1 MSKVIAAYG
10 GGFKP
15 PTKGHFQV
23 VEDTL
28 AKYPEIDEFI
38 IYVGSGTRDG
48 ISQLE
53 SILVWEV
60 YNNHLPMKVK
70 IETSKAPIGDIIRLG
85 KNNPQDT
92 IYFVIGSRDGNLED
106 QKDFESRTK
115 NLESKYPN
123 MEIKLITTSNVGIS
137 GTKARKALLISP
149 EEFYK
154 FTPEVLNDNERGE
167 VFDTLRQ
174 SISETLNENASY
186 SKDINIQEKID
197 QLTQHMLDKGMNI
210 EPLPKVE
217 FVDGDDDNAREF
229 LGKTAYYN
237 PETQTITL
245 FTEGR
250 HPKDIVRSFSHEMI
264 HHIQNLE
271 GRLGNITT
279 TNTQEDDNLNDIE
292 AEANLKG
299 TMTFRNWTDSL
310 NEGKQVGLLYHVTSP
325 QRLEKI
331 LSSNTLKGSLLDFY
345 GGKDFIGISTTR
357 NKNFLYNQNQI
368 QIVLDGD
375 KISNNYKIMPY
386 DYWGRSYDL
395 PKNPQARD
403 EDEEVIKVGRDGL
416 KDIKKY
422 IVKIN
427 DFTDSLNENIF
438 QKSLDQTEK
447 EALEITYKNWDTFG
461 GKECNNGFCDIF
473 AKNLAKHLPG
483 SKILSTEDSRNE
495 TLGHVWVEYEGK
507 YFDAETPDG
516 VSSWKDLPWMKE
528 FYSKVRSYP
537 TDIETLNELSKPTKN
552 KDPFGLN
559 QYARELAQGLEEA
572 IVGDKIE
579 CDNCDW
585 SWNIVDGGDDL
596 FICHKCGHDNTPL
609 EEKKN
614 KDPFGLNQYA
624 RELASDLGEAIT
636 LNEGRYDKI
645 TNQVSREVFTKFKEI
660 YDSGV
665 KKGNFSFSVGPDDE
679 EIFSNDLEFNLEGY
693 MEVSDEMY
701 QPDGG
706 ANAGYDDDG
715 EEITPLIQVSF
726 KIPQDPKEFKWS
738 EVSFDIKDIVRHEIE
753 HLTQDGENVKSGKY
767 LEDDQLLRGL
777 IDAKM
782 LPKSQYFK
790 LEKEV
795 DAMLQGLYFR
805 AKKSK
810 TPFKVAILDY
820 FDKVGL
826 TKEEQKQILNVWRK
840 RRKAL
845 ALPTF

>member
-427 DFTDSLNENIF
+427 DFTDSLNE
-438 QKSLDQTEK
+438 
-447 EALEITYKNWDTFG
+447 
-461 GKECNNGFCDIF
+461 
-473 AKNLAKHLPG
+473 
-483 SKILSTEDSRNE
+483 
-495 TLGHVWVEYEGK
+495 
-507 YFDAETPDG
+507 
-516 VSSWKDLPWMKE
+516 
-528 FYSKVRSYP
+528 
-537 TDIETLNELSKPTKN
+537 
-552 KDPFGLN
+552 
-559 QYARELAQGLEEA
+559 A

-660 YDSGV
+660 YDSGA
-665 KKGNFSFSVGPDDE
+665 KKGNFTFSVGPDDE

>member
-23 VEDTL
+23 VEDAL

-427 DFTDSLNENIF
+427 DFTDSLNE
-438 QKSLDQTEK
+438 
-447 EALEITYKNWDTFG
+447 
-461 GKECNNGFCDIF
+461 
-473 AKNLAKHLPG
+473 
-483 SKILSTEDSRNE
+483 
-495 TLGHVWVEYEGK
+495 
-507 YFDAETPDG
+507 
-516 VSSWKDLPWMKE
+516 
-528 FYSKVRSYP
+528 
-537 TDIETLNELSKPTKN
+537 
-552 KDPFGLN
+552 
-559 QYARELAQGLEEA
+559 A

-660 YDSGV
+660 YDSGA
-665 KKGNFSFSVGPDDE
+665 KKGNFTFSVGPDDE

>member
-1 MSKVIAAYG
+1 MGKVIAAYG

-23 VEDTL
+23 VEDAL
-28 AKYPEIDEFI
+28 SKYPEIDEFI

-60 YNNHLPMKVK
+60 YSNYLPMKVK
-70 IETSKAPIGDIIRLG
+70 IEPSKSPIGDIIRLG

-92 IYFVIGSRDGNLED
+92 VYFIIGSREGNEGD
-106 QKDFESRTK
+106 QKDYESRTK
-115 NLESKYPN
+115 NIEEKYPN
-123 MEIKLITTSNVGIS
+123 MEIKLITTSQGEIS

-186 SKDINIQEKID
+186 SKDISIQEKID
-197 QLTQHMLDKGMNI
+197 QLTHHMLDKGMNI

-217 FVDGDDDNAREF
+217 FVDGDSDNARDF

-310 NEGKQVGLLYHVTSP
+310 NE
-325 QRLEKI
+325 
-331 LSSNTLKGSLLDFY
+331 
-345 GGKDFIGISTTR
+345 
-357 NKNFLYNQNQI
+357 
-368 QIVLDGD
+368 
-375 KISNNYKIMPY
+375 
-386 DYWGRSYDL
+386 
-395 PKNPQARD
+395 
-403 EDEEVIKVGRDGL
+403 
-416 KDIKKY
+416 
-422 IVKIN
+422 
-427 DFTDSLNENIF
+427 
-438 QKSLDQTEK
+438 
-447 EALEITYKNWDTFG
+447 
-461 GKECNNGFCDIF
+461 
-473 AKNLAKHLPG
+473 
-483 SKILSTEDSRNE
+483 
-495 TLGHVWVEYEGK
+495 
-507 YFDAETPDG
+507 
-516 VSSWKDLPWMKE
+516 
-528 FYSKVRSYP
+528 
-537 TDIETLNELSKPTKN
+537 
-552 KDPFGLN
+552 
-559 QYARELAQGLEEA
+559 A

-609 EEKKN
+609 GEKKN

-624 RELASDLGEAIT
+624 RELASGLEEEIDEGRKNKKLREIKMSLDDHILISKVFRDKSKMKQIHSLLVQMFPKQKELLDYNYKSDGFNDFRPFIFYIDKYTFEGPNLVPHTKLKLDPDTYKKRDKKYKEYIEGKIDRYFNTSDSDPRKVDLSKVPPITIDAKGIVAGGNHRAFLAIKQQKPLRAYQVVNAT
-636 LNEGRYDKI
+636 NSHPNVEKILNIIGRKKQNLNEGRYDKI

-660 YDSGV
+660 YDSGT
-665 KKGNFSFSVGPDDE
+665 KKGNFTFSVGPDDE

-738 EVSFDIKDIVRHEIE
+738 EISFDIKDIVRHEIE
-753 HLTQDGENVKSGKY
+753 HLTQDGENIKSGKY
-767 LEDDQLLRGL
+767 LEDDQLIRKL

-805 AKKSK
+805 AKKSR
-810 TPFKVAILDY
+810 TPFKEVILNY
-820 FDKVGL
+820 FKKVGL